1 MIPVPLFS
9 PALLITL
16 GVSALAV
23 LALLLWLLALCLF
36 RRARQGWRRHRTVSW
51 SLLVVLLVLC
61 IPQAYMAYVWHVV
74 GEEMRQEEV
83 ARHPTLTEPARI
95 RGLDVPAGSRLSL
108 PGSHD
113 WQAAEEVEF
122 PVPTPVHGIPA
133 LSVRFSF
140 TWDEQA
146 PAGASVELPVH
157 ELRIAAP
164 ATVDGWHCGPQAPLR
179 LAVRAESEVLLMGC
193 QIAAGNHAAG
203 LDIPTDSELMRY
215 TTTYGDGLRDADVW
229 RIDVHT
235 PLQLAQLPLS
245 GVTLLLDR
253 ERRLYGFESANLA
266 RDFTLGEI
274 SYPAGTQVQSVNR
287 TLRDRAP
294 GAWLF
299 TPVNGKAARRADGAT
314 IAEGMTVVQQ
324 PDGRIEAELPNDKAG
339 VIVFDT
345 FDFSPEDSGS

>member
-9 PALLITL
+9 TTFLVVLGVSSLALLALLI
-16 GVSALAV
+16 GVLV
-23 LALLLWLLALCLF
+23 LALS
-36 RRARQGWRRHRTVSW
+36 RSARQWWGRHRAVSW
-51 SLLVVLLVLC
+51 SLLVVLLMLC
-61 IPQAYMAYVWHVV
+61 FPQAYMAYVWHVV
-74 GEEMRQEEV
+74 GEEMQQEEA
-83 ARHPTLTEPARI
+83 ARHPTLFEPARI
-95 RGLDVPAGSRLSL
+95 RGLDVPAGTRLSL

-122 PVPTPVHGIPA
+122 PAPTLIHGVPA
-133 LSVRFSF
+133 LAVRFSS
-140 TWDEQA
+140 TWDDQV
-146 PAGASVELPVH
+146 PAGSSVELPVH

-164 ATVDGWHCGPQAPLR
+164 ATVDGWHCGMEAPLR

-193 QIAAGNHAAG
+193 QVAAGIRVAG
-203 LDIPTDSELMRY
+203 LDIPPGSELMRY
-215 TTTYGDGLRDADVW
+215 TTTYGDGLRDPNVW

-253 ERRLYGFESANLA
+253 ERKLFGFESANLA

-274 SYPAGTQVQSVNR
+274 SYPAGTQLQSVNR

-299 TPVNGKAARRADGAT
+299 TPVKGNAARRADGRT

-324 PDGRIEAELPNDKAG
+324 PDGRLEGELPNERAG
-339 VIVFDT
+339 VFVFDT
-345 FDFSPEDSGS
+345 FDFSPDDSGS

>member
-9 PALLITL
+9 TTLLVVL
-16 GVSALAV
+16 GVSSLAV
-23 LALLLWLLALCLF
+23 LALLIGLLVLALF
-36 RRARQGWRRHRTVSW
+36 RSARQWWGRHRVLSW
-51 SLLVVLLVLC
+51 SLLVVLLILC
-61 IPQAYMAYVWHVV
+61 FPQAYMAYVWHVV
-74 GEEMRQEEV
+74 GEEMQQEAAV
-83 ARHPTLTEPARI
+83 RHPTLTEPAHI
-95 RGLDVPAGSRLSL
+95 RGLEVPAGTRLSL

-122 PVPTPVHGIPA
+122 PSPTLIHGVPA
-133 LSVRFSF
+133 LAVRFSS

-146 PAGASVELPVH
+146 PAGSSVELPVH

-164 ATVDGWHCGPQAPLR
+164 ATVDGWHCSPQAPLR

-193 QIAAGNHAAG
+193 QVAAGNRVAD
-203 LDIPTDSELMRY
+203 LDIPPGSELLRY
-215 TTTYGDGLRDADVW
+215 TTTYGDGLRDPNVW
-229 RIDVHT
+229 RIDVHA

-253 ERRLYGFESANLA
+253 ERKLFGFESANLA

-274 SYPAGTQVQSVNR
+274 SYPAGTQLQSVNR

-299 TPVNGKAARRADGAT
+299 TPVDGKAALHADGRT
-314 IAEGMTVVQQ
+314 IPEGMTVVQQ
-324 PDGRIEAELPNDKAG
+324 PDGRVEGELPNERAG
-339 VIVFDT
+339 VFVFDT
-345 FDFSPEDSGS
+345 FDFSPDDSGS